1 MGDANQQKHLL
12 YCTDPPT
19 VSNQRVI
26 RALFIRHNMLVS
38 FISLLSG
45 QITCA
50 HRHSSVNMEMHLA
63 WVGTWHT
70 VIPSHGWGET
80 THFTLFNMAT
90 SLSIIKAAYRSRC
103 LRISILFTEQR
114 DYVLLLIRCY
124 IMWPIGFFLILPALR
139 GDWCISTLCH
149 TSKPCLHQKM
159 VPAMLGAS
167 QAETQWWMWRRVESS
182 SWFIFH
188 PLRKLL
194 SGRPIKRCQMGLLTK
209 QLGPLDSA
217 FYVAS

>member
-1 MGDANQQKHLL
+1 MGDANQQRHLL

-149 TSKPCLHQKM
+149 TSKPWQVFIRKWFPPCSEHPRLRPSDGCEGEWNLPVGSFSTHSESCSVDVRLKDAKW
-159 VPAMLGAS
+159 VFSL
-167 QAETQWWMWRRVESS
+167 SS
-182 SWFIFH
+182 S
-188 PLRKLL
+188 
-194 SGRPIKRCQMGLLTK
+194 GL
-209 QLGPLDSA
+209 
-217 FYVAS
+217 